1 MMTMASETA
10 TMAPYLDRFAAIG
23 PSLPGATSPWLAA
36 LRHDAIERF
45 KEIGFPTPRLEAWK
59 YTDLRRM
66 LRTEF
71 ALASNSPTALA
82 APQLDTWLLAG
93 TPHLLVFIDGVFAP
107 AHSAIGALP
116 SGVRLEPL
124 GAVLATDPAA
134 LEQHLGR
141 IVGLKTA
148 ATASLNTAFMGDG
161 AVLRLDPGAVIEHP
175 VQLLFVST
183 GGASTVA
190 YPRNL
195 VVAGEGSRATIVETY
210 AGIDASAG
218 WTNAVTEIT
227 VGPGAALQHFKLQQ
241 SAAESYHTG
250 LTRVRIERDGAY
262 TSFVMST
269 GARLARNEI
278 GVVIA
283 GDGAECRLNG
293 AYALRG
299 RQHADN
305 TTVVEHVGTH
315 CNSRQVY
322 KGVVDERARAV
333 FQGTVVVHPGAQ
345 GTNAHQLNRN
355 LLLSPNARAD
365 SKPELII
372 HADDVKCSHGATV
385 GDLDADAMFYLRA
398 RGIDPAEARAL
409 LIEAFVGELFD
420 DVAQPAVKARLAELL
435 AAWLDRRPAFEA
447 AA

>member
-1 MMTMASETA
+1 MMTLASETA
-10 TMAPYLDRFAAIG
+10 TMAPYLDRFAAMA
-23 PSLPGATSPWLAA
+23 PNLPGAALPWLSA
-36 LRHDAIERF
+36 LRHDAIGRF
-45 KEIGFPTPRLEAWK
+45 KETGFPTPRVEAWK

-71 ALASNSPTALA
+71 APAPNSPAALA
-82 APQLDTWLLAG
+82 APQLDPWLLAG
-93 TPHLLVFIDGVFAP
+93 PRHLLVFVDGVFAP
-107 AHSAIGALP
+107 AHSAIGTLP
-116 SGVRLEPL
+116 PGVRLEPL
-124 GAVLATDPAA
+124 GAVLAADPAA
-134 LEQHLGR
+134 LEQQLGR
-141 IVGLKTA
+141 VVGLKTA

-161 AVLRLDPGAVIEHP
+161 AVLRLDPGAMIEHP

-210 AGIDASAG
+210 AGIEASAG

-283 GDGAECRLNG
+283 GDGAECHLNG

-305 TTVVEHVGTH
+305 TTVVEHIGAH

-398 RGIDPAEARAL
+398 RGINPAEARAL
-409 LIEAFVGELFD
+409 LIEAFIGELFD

-435 AAWLDRRPAFEA
+435 AAWLDRRPALEA